1 MNTGQKTILMI
12 FFFIFL
18 RIFGEELL
26 PSSKMKFLRSRFFF
40 FFGIGVF
47 KLSFLTAYIKKQF
60 INASKNNK
68 WMPV

>member
-1 MNTGQKTILMI
+1 MI

-26 PSSKMKFLRSRFFF
+26 PSSKMKFLSSRFFF
-40 FFGIGVF
+40 FFWIGVF
-47 KLSFLTAYIKKQF
+47 KLSLLTAYIKKQF

>member
-1 MNTGQKTILMI
+1 MI

-26 PSSKMKFLRSRFFF
+26 PSSKMKFLSSRFFF
-40 FFGIGVF
+40 FWIGVF